1 MRYEPSA
8 ARLMV
13 TVSPT
18 ASSGSES
25 STSSH
30 KAPPSRGTVMWSPAL
45 LPRAAMR
52 ASSAGVAGGGL
63 GCSAPYCPK
72 DCGNDGAGAAA
83 LGGVGAAAA
92 VEPGA
97 AAGAGAVVGTGA
109 TAVGTVAAAAW
120 APPGCGGAAG
130 GRGAAG
136 AAPRPGRL
144 SVHGPR

>member
-18 ASSGSES
+18 ASSESES

-30 KAPPSRGTVMWSPAL
+30 KAPPSRVTVMWSPAL
-45 LPRAAMR
+45 LPSAAMR

-63 GCSAPYCPK
+63 GCSAPYSPK
-72 DCGNDGAGAAA
+72 DCGDDGAGAAA
-83 LGGVGAAAA
+83 LGGVG
-92 VEPGA
+92 GA

-130 GRGAAG
+130 ACGPAGAR
-136 AAPRPGRL
+136 AAPRPA
-144 SVHGPR
+144 S